1 MTLILVVDDAPAMAE
16 QYAYDLR
23 RLGGY
28 EVLTARNGEEA
39 LTVLEREPVD
49 CVILDLEMPVMD
61 GFATLRELARRGSDV
76 PVVVYTG
83 TGDFDQCVQAV
94 RLGAAGF
101 IDKAEPMARVLQEV
115 GSAIERARL
124 RREVAAL
131 QVRLGDS
138 SLLGSS
144 AAMQTLRDQ
153 IGRLAGIPSP
163 VLITGESG
171 TGKELVARDLHRLA
185 PNASAPFIALNAA
198 ALPEQLVESELFGHE
213 RGAFTGAVTTRKGA
227 FEAAGRGT
235 VLLDEIG
242 ELPLQAQAKLLR
254 VLEAREVTR
263 VGSNSAMAVE
273 ARVLA
278 ATNRDLDVEVR
289 EGRFREDLLYRVNV
303 HQLRVPSLRERRE
316 DIPRLAE
323 HFVRGVCE
331 RFGILPRR
339 IAPEAMEQLVAWDWK
354 RNNVRELRN
363 TAERMVV
370 ASDGEVIRL
379 EHLPPEIRGEALPA
393 DEGDP
398 VTFEE
403 QRRAAEKRIVLR
415 ALEQHDWH
423 ITRTAEALGLAD
435 HSSLI
440 KLMKRLEVDRNGIG
454 L

>member
-16 QYAYDLR
+16 QYAYDLN
-23 RLGGY
+23 RLGGHQ
-28 EVLTARNGEEA
+28 VQTARNGAEA
-39 LTVLEREPVD
+39 LAVLEREPVD

-61 GFATLRELARRGSDV
+61 GFATLRELSRRGSDV
-76 PVVVYTG
+76 PVIVYTG
-83 TGDFDQCVQAV
+83 TGDFDECVQAV

-115 GSAIERARL
+115 DSAIERVRL
-124 RREVAAL
+124 RREVALL
-131 QVRLGDS
+131 QARLGDS
-138 SLLGSS
+138 SLLGNSRP
-144 AAMQTLRDQ
+144 MQTLREQ
-153 IGRLAGIPSP
+153 IARLAAIPSP

-185 PNASAPFIALNAA
+185 SNASAPFIALNAA

-235 VLLDEIG
+235 VMLDEIG
-242 ELPLQAQAKLLR
+242 ELPLPAQAKLLR

-263 VGSNSAMAVE
+263 VGTNSSIKVE

-278 ATNRDLDVEVR
+278 ATNRDLDAEVR
-289 EGRFREDLLYRVNV
+289 DGRFREDLLYRINV

-316 DIPRLAE
+316 DIPLLAE
-323 HFVRGVCE
+323 HFLRVVCE

-339 IAPEAMEQLVAWDWK
+339 VAAEAMELLVEWDWS

-363 TAERMVV
+363 TVERMVV
-370 ASDGEVIRL
+370 ASDGEIIRA
-379 EHLPPEIRGEALPA
+379 EHVPPEIRGEPA
-393 DEGDP
+393 PTEAGESA
-398 VTFEE
+398 TFEE
-403 QRRAAEKRIVLR
+403 QRRAAERRIVLA
-415 ALEQHDWH
+415 ALEKHEWH
-423 ITRTAEALGLAD
+423 ITRTAEALGLSD

-440 KLMKRLEVDRNGIG
+440 KLMKRLGVQRSEK
-454 L
+454 